1 MVFDDTVPSFDDSS
15 FFKRG
20 DWSAF
25 YPEAAEPIPTNAP
38 IARGNPVK
46 TSCFVDADH
55 AGCKVTRRSHTGV
68 LIFVNRSPI
77 VFFSKRQNTVES
89 STFGSEFIAMKQSVE
104 LIEAL
109 RYKLRMMGFPMEG
122 PTSLFC
128 DNSAVVINTT
138 TPESTLKRKHTS
150 ICYHRCRE
158 AHAAGIVQITKEGTL
173 TNLAD
178 MLTKLLAGPKMR
190 QLAGTVLY

>member
-1 MVFDDTVPSFDDSS
+1 M
-15 FFKRG
+15 
-20 DWSAF
+20 
-25 YPEAAEPIPTNAP
+25 
-38 IARGNPVK
+38 
-46 TSCFVDADH
+46 
-55 AGCKVTRRSHTGV
+55 TRRSHTGIF
-68 LIFVNRSPI
+68 IFVNRAPI

-89 STFGSEFIAMKQSVE
+89 STFGSEFIAMKQSVDQ
-104 LIEAL
+104 IEAL

-150 ICYHRCRE
+150 IAYHRCRE
-158 AHAAGIVQITKEGTL
+158 AQAAGTVQIAKEGTL

-178 MLTKLLAGPKMR
+178 MLTKLLAGPKLR
-190 QLAGTVLY
+190 ALAMKVLW

>member
-1 MVFDDTVPSFDDSS
+1 
-15 FFKRG
+15 
-20 DWSAF
+20 
-25 YPEAAEPIPTNAP
+25 
-38 IARGNPVK
+38 
-46 TSCFVDADH
+46 
-55 AGCKVTRRSHTGV
+55 
-68 LIFVNRSPI
+68 
-77 VFFSKRQNTVES
+77 
-89 STFGSEFIAMKQSVE
+89 MKQSVE

-109 RYKLRMMGFPMEG
+109 RYKLRMMRFPMEV

-158 AHAAGIVQITKEGTL
+158 AHAAGVVQITKEGTL

-178 MLTKLLAGPKMR
+178 MLTKLLAGPKLR
-190 QLAGTVLY
+190 QLAGAVLY